1 MPDSK
6 NSKNYKLISAIIILG
21 VAGSYVGIL
30 SLVNMFAGSFGLVHL
45 LNSKNILKNHRT
57 ELIEKIER
65 DPHFADINIDKYVN
79 EMEKIITMDKKRHL
93 GEWIS
98 FRSFTPNISGTYI
111 TTNDYGMR
119 SKWDLKEMV
128 QRAKKNQNEGIKNI
142 IILGGSVAFGYGA
155 TKDDLTISSVLNDTL
170 GKDKYEVF
178 NLAQGGFTSFMD
190 LFSLS
195 TIGLYLE
202 PDIII
207 IMEGYADI
215 HHLVY
220 DSKGGELAWGLFS
233 KSEEKMDPEFAFNF
247 HYQNLDAILRLGTHM
262 NRQVVLALQPLSGF
276 ENNSTIENEKIKKIW
291 PLYPRIREMMRLV
304 AEKNNSE
311 FLDLSVIFK
320 GEKNSSINFFDK
332 AHLTV
337 TGQKK
342 VAMTFAET
350 IKNISAEKSQHLD
363 ILRLSREAIRNIL
376 AQDFSGEYTT
386 IEDY

>member
-1 MPDSK
+1 M
-6 NSKNYKLISAIIILG
+6 
-21 VAGSYVGIL
+21 
-30 SLVNMFAGSFGLVHL
+30 
-45 LNSKNILKNHRT
+45 
-57 ELIEKIER
+57 
-65 DPHFADINIDKYVN
+65 N
-79 EMEKIITMDKKRHL
+79 E
-93 GEWIS
+93 
-98 FRSFTPNISGTYI
+98 
-111 TTNDYGMR
+111 
-119 SKWDLKEMV
+119 
-128 QRAKKNQNEGIKNI
+128 
-142 IILGGSVAFGYGA
+142 
-155 TKDDLTISSVLNDTL
+155 TL

-207 IMEGYADI
+207 IMEGYADVY
-215 HHLVY
+215 HLVY

-304 AEKNNSE
+304 AEKNNAE

-350 IKNISAEKSQHLD
+350 IKNVSAEKSQHLGV
-363 ILRLSREAIRNIL
+363 LRLSREAIQNIL